1 MTDIGVIGVGKLGL
15 CMALGLEQAG
25 YTVLCNDVNTDYL
38 DLIKTKKLKSIEPG
52 VTDALASSSNLRVTN
67 YIKDMYKLQTI
78 FIVVATPSLPD
89 GSYNHSA
96 VDTIVDDIITCNKED
111 PDYSDK
117 LLVISCTTMPT
128 YCDTVQT
135 KLAKYNYNV
144 CYNPEFIAQ
153 GDILNGQTNPDIVLI
168 GHSNQ
173 SACDKL
179 ISIYRRLTK
188 NNPPFHCMTR
198 TEAEITKISLNCF
211 LTTKIAFANLIGDI
225 VIKSGG
231 NPEHVLTAI
240 GHDTRVGKKFLKW
253 GYGFGGP
260 CLPRD
265 NRALCHFSKTI
276 GIQHEIGEVVDKSN
290 KLHLLNIIDNIKN
303 MNIENKPIFFDSIV
317 YKKDTNILEES
328 QKLALAIGLADMGYA
343 VFVHDNKDILQKIQE
358 QQYKFT
364 ICEILPA
371 NYETDYFN
379 INKVLF

>member
-1 MTDIGVIGVGKLGL
+1 MTSIGVIGVGKLGL

-25 YTVLCNDVNTDYL
+25 YSVICNDVNTDYL
-38 DLIKTKKLKSIEPG
+38 KTIENKTLKSIEPG
-52 VTDALASSSNLRVTN
+52 VTEALEAASKLYTVNS
-67 YIKDMYKLQTI
+67 IKDMYKLETN

-96 VDTIVDDIITCNKED
+96 VDQIIDQLIKCNQED
-111 PDYSDK
+111 PDYNQK

-128 YCDTVQT
+128 YCDTVQER
-135 KLAKYNYNV
+135 LAPYNYNV

-153 GDILNGQTNPDIVLI
+153 GDILRGQTNPDMVLI

-173 SACDKL
+173 IACDNL
-179 ISIYRRLTK
+179 VAIYKNITK

-225 VIKSGG
+225 VIKAGG
-231 NPEHVLTAI
+231 NPACVLSAI
-240 GHDTRVGKKFLKW
+240 GQDTRVGSKFLRW

-265 NRALCHFSKTI
+265 NRALCHFSAGI
-276 GIQHEIGEVVDKSN
+276 GIQNEIGEIVDKNN
-290 KLHLLNIIDNIKN
+290 KLHLNNIVSNIKN
-303 MNIENKPIFFDSIV
+303 MNTDNKPILFDSIA

-328 QKLALAIGLADMGYA
+328 QKLALAELLAEMGYA
-343 VFVHDNKDILQKIQE
+343 VFVHDINDNLQKLKQKN
-358 QQYKFT
+358 YKFT
-364 ICEILPA
+364 ICETMPA

-379 INKVLF
+379 INCVLF